1 LFGVQVGL
9 FRRFENA
16 QYQLEEMMEQGYY
29 AQIIDRNGYYTVVV
43 GQESGLEAARQLER
57 ELNRRGYDTLIVNI

>member
-1 LFGVQVGL
+1 MFGVQVGL

-29 AQIIDRNGYYTVVV
+29 AQIVEWNGYYTVVV
-43 GQESGLEAARQLER
+43 GREDDLDDARELER
-57 ELNRRGYDTLIVNI
+57 ELNQRGYDTLIVNL